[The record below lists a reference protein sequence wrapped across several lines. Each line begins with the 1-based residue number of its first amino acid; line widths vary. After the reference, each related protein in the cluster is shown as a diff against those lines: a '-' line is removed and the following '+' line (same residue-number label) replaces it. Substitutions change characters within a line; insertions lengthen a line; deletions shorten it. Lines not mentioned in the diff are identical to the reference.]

1 MSVIDKHM
9 YEELKKWY
17 DRERPK
23 NQYMLYVNSRDRA
36 LTNATIRKLMYE
48 IKKKDIYGE
57 EYISFYS
64 AKSFY
69 NNMREYYS
77 HIAKLYFQNPADD
90 DPIKEIIGSIPST
103 CGWITLIVEDIEAF
117 SDDKEKMEEMF
128 KTFLSFAVKLSNII
142 LIGKGDYKDTFAGCE
157 FALRE
162 MDDGIKANPEDGV
175 LMIGCY
181 DQQELPKKETV
192 SYETED
198 KHRDEINY
206 NWKNLNEQ
214 LKKGYLD
221 YNDFKTLFKE
231 TLEYF
236 IPRVTK
242 EQVYRKDLRLIEKIG
257 AMRSAEDNIVDGCKP
272 WELDASI
279 KFATALHK
287 AIINTYNFNDDFSM
301 GKIVLNVTI
310 EDPKE
315 DHGSLHISG
324 HLDTTMSVS
333 VDTVNKKIDN
343 LSEAIHIRTY
353 GGGTENIFKLI
364 HELDEDDD
372 NEQSTEQ
379 MEEANAAFDS
389 LMDSI
394 KDAAD
399 RTINK
404 DPGDSILRYNDCHNE
419 ETDSFLPDEEKESK
433 MKIIERKYDIPVGK
447 IKGYEKLDLGQLEG
461 IGDCK
466 LIRYIAVLDSSDYTI
481 AETGAAVMTKAS
493 QKEYDDF
500 VSKIRQEVKRDG
512 IWIIDEGY
520 GSGEN
525 ELEWHISFM
534 SEAAKDGCA
543 CVVEIDTC
551 VRTNDEEYQ

>member
-1 MSVIDKHM
+1 MSVIDKSM

-142 LIGKGDYKDTFAGCE
+142 LIGNGDYKDTFAGCE

-162 MDDGIKANPEDGV
+162 MDDGIKANPEYGV

-231 TLEYF
+231 TLEYL

-242 EQVYRKDLRLIEKIG
+242 DQVYRKDLWLIEKIG
-257 AMRSAEDNIVDGCKP
+257 AMSSSKNKNIEGCNP

-287 AIINTYNFNDDFSM
+287 AIINTYNYNDDFSF
-301 GKIVLNVTI
+301 GKIALNVTI
-310 EDPKE
+310 DDPNE

-324 HLDTTMSVS
+324 FLDTTMTVS

-343 LSEAIHIRTY
+343 LAEAIHIRTY
-353 GGGTENIFKLI
+353 EGKTKNIFKLI
-364 HELDEDDD
+364 HEPEEDDD
-372 NEQSTEQ
+372 IEQSAEQ
-379 MEEANAAFDS
+379 MEKANAAFDS

-399 RTINK
+399 RTVNK
-404 DPGDSILRYNDCHNE
+404 DPGGLILRYNGSH
-419 ETDSFLPDEEKESK
+419 DEEGDAFTPEGEENKI
-433 MKIIERKYDIPVGK
+433 KIIERKYDIPAAK
-447 IKGYEKLDLGQLEG
+447 IKGYEKLDQGQLED

-466 LIRYIAVLDSSDYTI
+466 LIRYIAVLDNSDYTI
-481 AETGAAVMTKAS
+481 DETGTAMMTKAS

-500 VSKIRQEVKRDG
+500 VQKIRQEVERDG
-512 IWIIDEGY
+512 IRIIDVGY

-543 CVVEIDTC
+543 GIVEIDTC